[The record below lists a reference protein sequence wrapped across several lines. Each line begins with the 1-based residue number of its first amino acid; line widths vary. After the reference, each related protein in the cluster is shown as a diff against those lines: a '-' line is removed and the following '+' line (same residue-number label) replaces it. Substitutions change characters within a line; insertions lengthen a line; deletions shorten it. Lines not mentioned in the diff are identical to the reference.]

1 MTLDRILAILSML
14 ALIGFM
20 GIVTVFVNEI
30 DLWLIVALVLAMGI
44 YDFWRSVGRRG
55 DGPRR

>member
-14 ALIGFM
+14 ALVGFM
-20 GIVTVFVNEI
+20 SIVTVFVNEI
-30 DLWLIVALVLAMGI
+30 DLWLIVGLVLAMGI

-55 DGPRR
+55 DEPRR

>member
-55 DGPRR
+55 DRPRR